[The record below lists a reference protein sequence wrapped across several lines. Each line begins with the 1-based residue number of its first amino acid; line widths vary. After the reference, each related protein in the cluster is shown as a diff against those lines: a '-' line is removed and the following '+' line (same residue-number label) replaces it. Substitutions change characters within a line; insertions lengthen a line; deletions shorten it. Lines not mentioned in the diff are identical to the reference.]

1 MTKGARELELKLE
14 TDADAAEA
22 LGSHPLLKD
31 VPSRA
36 RRAVSI
42 YYDTGD
48 AALRAA
54 GLTLRVRQVDGRH
67 VQTLKGSRKGAAGLH
82 DRTEWEWPVDGP
94 EPDAGLAAGTPLAGL
109 LAGSAGAL
117 RAAFRTIIIR
127 RSWEVDHEGG
137 RIEVIHDR
145 ARVIADGR
153 RQSFAEVE
161 LELLGGRQ
169 DALFAMARALHAS
182 VPLRLGVLTKS
193 DRGRLIL
200 GGQVDAIVR
209 GQRAANLASAPG
221 DPSWPAVALA
231 SLRHFRCNEPL
242 LAQRSLAALRECR
255 IALRRL
261 GLALRSATGPEAAR
275 FRRAISDAE
284 QLLATGHW
292 ESVGH
297 LLDQRAFQATMI
309 DILYWVV
316 CGQRSDPAAD

>member
-42 YYDTGD
+42 YYDTGN

-54 GLTLRVRQVDGRH
+54 GLTLRVRQADGRH

-94 EPDAGLAAGTPLAGL
+94 EPDVGLAADTPLAGL
-109 LAGSAGAL
+109 LAGPADAL
-117 RAAFRTIIIR
+117 RAAFRTIMIR
-127 RSWEVDHEGG
+127 RSWEVDHHGG

-161 LELLGGRQ
+161 LELLGGQQ

-193 DRGRLIL
+193 DRGRLML
-200 GGQVDAIVR
+200 GGRVDAVVR
-209 GQRAANLASAPG
+209 GQRAGDLACAPG

-231 SLRHFRCNEPL
+231 CLRHFRCNEPL
-242 LAQRSLAALRECR
+242 LAQRSPPALRECR

-261 GLALRSATGPEAAR
+261 GLALRSAAGPDAAR
-275 FRRAISDAE
+275 FQRAIGDAE
-284 QLLATGHW
+284 RLLASGHW
-292 ESVGH
+292 ERVGH

-309 DILYWVV
+309 DILHWIV
-316 CGQRSDPAAD
+316 CEQSSEPVAA

>member
-22 LGSHPLLKD
+22 LGLHPLLKD

-42 YYDTGD
+42 YYDTRD

-109 LAGSAGAL
+109 LAGSADAL

-127 RSWEVDHEGG
+127 RSWEVDHQGG

-193 DRGRLIL
+193 DRGRLML
-200 GGQVDAIVR
+200 GGQGDAIVR
-209 GQRAANLASAPG
+209 GQRIADLAPR

-231 SLRHFRCNEPL
+231 CLRHFRCNEPL
-242 LAQRSLAALRECR
+242 LPQRSPPALRECR

-261 GLALRSATGPEAAR
+261 GLALRSAAGPDAAR
-275 FRRAISDAE
+275 FRRAIGDAE
-284 QLLATGHW
+284 RLLASGDW
-292 ESVGH
+292 ERVGH

-309 DILYWVV
+309 DILHWIV
-316 CGQRSDPAAD
+316 CAQSSEPVAA